1 MFEIKTMHVVML
13 PINFWIFFLVLRP
26 QEIKDVL
33 RRCDAQKVWSDN
45 AINVMAQ
52 EAHHHFT
59 NGESIDFDKFRA
71 LPRKPNSSNAGFHQ
85 QEGWF
90 VVIIKR
96 RIL

>member
-1 MFEIKTMHVVML
+1 
-13 PINFWIFFLVLRP
+13 
-26 QEIKDVL
+26 
-33 RRCDAQKVWSDN
+33 
-45 AINVMAQ
+45 
-52 EAHHHFT
+52 
-59 NGESIDFDKFRA
+59 

>member
-1 MFEIKTMHVVML
+1 MFAKCLKSKPCML
-13 PINFWIFFLVLRP
+13 SCCLSISEVFFLVLRP

-85 QEGWF
+85 QEG
-90 VVIIKR
+90 
-96 RIL
+96 